1 MFRTP
6 RFWNTQMGDV
16 VFEREHE
23 RGGHFAAWE
32 QPEALAGD
40 LQIMFA
46 KNGSAIKAL
55 DKNT

>member
-6 RFWNTQMGDV
+6 RFWNTQVGDV

-32 QPEALAGD
+32 QPEALADD
-40 LQIMFA
+40 LRVMFA
-46 KNGSAIKAL
+46 KNGSAIEAVCK
-55 DKNT
+55 KV